1 MTRSLRLTAIA
12 LVALLLIAVGAIVG
26 LFLVQNAHWIIVRVP
41 FLRLQWDDP
50 FPLVEYETPLYA
62 VMAVAF
68 VAGFL
73 LAMPLFLLG
82 WLRRS
87 VERGRERRMIRGL
100 EGELVDLRNLPVT
113 NPAPLEDEA
122 DAAAER
128 HGLAPATPEEE
139 ERALL
144 AAALQEPEKGTR

>member
-12 LVALLLIAVGAIVG
+12 LAVVLLVVIGAVVG
-26 LFLVQNAHWIIVRVP
+26 LFLVQNAHWVILRAP

-73 LAMPLFLLG
+73 LAMPLFILG

-113 NPAPLEDEA
+113 NPAPLEDEV
-122 DAAAER
+122 DAAAEGQ
-128 HGLAPATPEEE
+128 GLPPPTPEEE